1 MRTPTR
7 GRTRS
12 VFLFLAVI
20 ASAAPVSISPRGV
33 VAAETQCQSGT
44 CCEEPKSL
52 CIIGS
57 WALLHK
63 YAKAEGS
70 CAQVPPIAPD

>member
-1 MRTPTR
+1 MRASAHR
-7 GRTRS
+7 KLRK
-12 VFLFLAVI
+12 VFLAVVI
-20 ASAAPVSISPRGV
+20 AGAGPAPISGRGIAPAE
-33 VAAETQCQSGT
+33 VACQSGT

-57 WALLHK
+57 WMLLHK

-70 CAQVPPIAPD
+70 CAQVLPNPQG